1 VVGVISPF
9 NFPLVLGLRSVAPAL
24 ALGNA
29 VILKPD
35 PRTPFSG
42 GVAIAAA
49 LEQAGLP
56 KGLLHM
62 LPGAADAGQAL
73 VEAPGV
79 PMIAFTGSTAAGR
92 KIGELA
98 GRHLKKVSLELGGKI
113 R

>member
-1 VVGVISPF
+1 
-9 NFPLVLGLRSVAPAL
+9 
-24 ALGNA
+24 
-29 VILKPD
+29 
-35 PRTPFSG
+35 
-42 GVAIAAA
+42 
-49 LEQAGLP
+49 
-56 KGLLHM
+56 M